1 MGVDFPAFDG
11 PFLALVVTVVVAG
24 VARGMSGFGSGMI
37 IAPVAAAIYGPQV
50 AVPMVAILETFPTIP
65 ITIPALPLAR
75 WREVLPVTVG
85 MAVFLPAGAYVL
97 SQSDA
102 DLLRWII
109 CIAILACAAVLWTG
123 WRYRGPRGLPISF
136 GVGSVAGLLTSAPKE
151 NDHFE
156 TPGRRW
162 PDMSQ
167 LAGLT
172 PPAVPGALGVCP
184 GNAVVPPDSSGGH
197 GASTNLR

>member
-85 MAVFLPAGAYVL
+85 PPAG
-97 SQSDA
+97 S
-102 DLLRWII
+102 
-109 CIAILACAAVLWTG
+109 
-123 WRYRGPRGLPISF
+123 
-136 GVGSVAGLLTSAPKE
+136 SV
-151 NDHFE
+151 
-156 TPGRRW
+156 
-162 PDMSQ
+162 
-167 LAGLT
+167 
-172 PPAVPGALGVCP
+172 
-184 GNAVVPPDSSGGH
+184 
-197 GASTNLR
+197 